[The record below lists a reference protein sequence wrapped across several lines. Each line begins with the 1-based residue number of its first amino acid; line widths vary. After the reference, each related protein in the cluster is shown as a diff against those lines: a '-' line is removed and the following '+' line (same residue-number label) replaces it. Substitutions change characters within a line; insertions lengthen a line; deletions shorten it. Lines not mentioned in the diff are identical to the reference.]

1 MSATTTAR
9 SIRSAGEPVE
19 LGRYR
24 TAHGERILVG
34 QRVCGVVRV
43 SDLPSSGRGRRYL
56 VERELTSKAELDALV
71 ADYLAQARAHVDCP
85 MRVPALDA
93 LEGSR

>member
-1 MSATTTAR
+1 MSATAYA
-9 SIRSAGEPVE
+9 SASPNAGERVK

-24 TAHGERILVG
+24 AADGERVVIG

-43 SDLPSSGRGRRYL
+43 SDVPTGGRGRRYL

-71 ADYLAQARAHVDCP
+71 ADYLNQARVHADCP
-85 MRVPALDA
+85 MRVAPLDCA
-93 LEGSR
+93 EGSR

>member
-1 MSATTTAR
+1 MSATTTATAR
-9 SIRSAGEPVE
+9 MPHAGGRVE

-34 QRVCGVVRV
+34 RRVCGVVRV
-43 SDLPSSGRGRRYL
+43 SDVPASGRGRRYL

-71 ADYLAQARAHVDCP
+71 ADYLA
-85 MRVPALDA
+85 
-93 LEGSR
+93 

>member
-1 MSATTTAR
+1 MSTTTAATQ
-9 SIRSAGEPVE
+9 IAGERVT

-24 TAHGERILVG
+24 TADGERNVIG

-43 SDLPSSGRGRRYL
+43 SDVPAGGRGRRYL

-71 ADYLAQARAHVDCP
+71 ADYLHQARVHAACP
-85 MRVPALDA
+85 MRLPPLACA
-93 LEGSR
+93 EGWR

>member
-85 MRVPALDA
+85 MRVPALDT